1 MQKLARWIFF
11 GALVSLLPL
20 VFTYLDLNVR
30 GQAVSLEKLIGNGE
44 LLVIV
49 WVLSASAIGELIG
62 SPDAQ
67 PMLKIVF
74 GGLTFIV
81 IIMAALFFSSI
92 AELRATNAPK
102 VDGEFIVTASIVLY
116 LASLLPCSVCILS
129 SAET

>member
-1 MQKLARWIFF
+1 MQKLTRWIFF

-20 VFTYLDLNVR
+20 AFTYMDLQLR
-30 GQAVSLEKLIGNGE
+30 GQTVTLEKLLGNGE

-62 SPDAQ
+62 APDAA

-92 AELRATNAPK
+92 AELRATNADK
-102 VDGEFIVTASIVLY
+102 VDNHFIVIASIALY
-116 LASLLPCSVCILS
+116 IGSLIPCSVCIVTSEL
-129 SAET
+129 